1 MKTYNMFTDEG
12 GELVDSLVEGVKDLP
27 MSSTDREIEGYLR
40 TGMSKIE
47 EEHPEIWD
55 RAVLV
60 AIAQAVQLNTRR
72 SMYLFNGV
80 ENGGYI

>member
-12 GELVDSLVEGVKDLP
+12 DELVDSLVEGVRDLP

-40 TGMSKIE
+40 KGMSKIE

-60 AIAQAVQLNTRR
+60 AISRAVQEKTRR
-72 SMYLFNGV
+72 PMYLFNGV
-80 ENGGYI
+80 ENGGYV

>member
-12 GELVDSLVEGVKDLP
+12 DELVDSLVEGVRDLP
-27 MSSTDREIEGYLR
+27 MSSTDREVEGYLK

-60 AIAQAVQLNTRR
+60 AIARAVQEKTRR
-72 SMYLFNGV
+72 HMHLFNGV
-80 ENGGYI
+80 ENGGYV

>member
-1 MKTYNMFTDEG
+1 MKTYNMFTEEG
-12 GELVDSLVEGVKDLP
+12 DELVDSLVEGVKDLP
-27 MSSTDREIEGYLR
+27 MSSTDREIEGYLK

-60 AIAQAVQLNTRR
+60 AIARQVQLNTRR
-72 SMYLFNGV
+72 HMYLFNGV
-80 ENGGYI
+80 ENGGYV

>member
-12 GELVDSLVEGVKDLP
+12 DELVDSLVEGVRDLP
-27 MSSTDREIEGYLR
+27 MSSTDREVEWYLK
-40 TGMSKIE
+40 TEMSKIE

-60 AIAQAVQLNTRR
+60 AIARAVQEKTRR
-72 SMYLFNGV
+72 HMYLFNGV
-80 ENGGYI
+80 ENGGYV